1 MRYLGTI
8 FCNLFLCFSSLIAQV
23 ATSNQEPIEARFTK
37 LDLKEEKLE
46 MKHFESLLKN
56 WKKATKS
63 KNIDFQNNALDNL
76 KQSMSDE
83 SLELSNKIA
92 LRNKKVSNLNISHEE
107 VDSLTF
113 IEMPRGAMFS
123 KIENQITKSEVENR
137 KTESALL
144 SKYTAIISNQQQ
156 LLMKLSKIGIITQEN
171 NLSKIAEINPITQEF
186 YSTLKQEIDLM
197 ATETK
202 K

>member
-8 FCNLFLCFSSLIAQV
+8 FCILFLCFSSLIAQV

-63 KNIDFQNNALDNL
+63 KNIDFQ
-76 KQSMSDE
+76 

-92 LRNKKVSNLNISHEE
+92 LRNKQVSNLNISHEE

-171 NLSKIAEINPITQEF
+171 NLSKIAEINPITQDF

>member
-8 FCNLFLCFSSLIAQV
+8 FCILFLCFSSLIAQV

-56 WKKATKS
+56 WKKAT
-63 KNIDFQNNALDNL
+63 
-76 KQSMSDE
+76 SDE

-171 NLSKIAEINPITQEF
+171 NLSKIAEINPITQDF